1 MSRRRPAPAE
11 RAFLSAAC
19 LAVATAASTAPAAD
33 APPAAPGTIPW
44 VQRMPR
50 LPEPLVV
57 RDWAD
62 VSRTYYDLVFDPATL
77 LDGKPLVIPDPKGN
91 GFLMPSYLPAKP
103 ADEAITCLSAVV
115 GAKLAGLNPRALHG
129 VDWVQAAKAWY
140 DDKHGIYRHT
150 RGDRSPVVHAD
161 IYGYWEAIQGMMI
174 AAQHPEDADLQK
186 QLRTAVDAFL
196 KIAKGM
202 GCPDKPDFDVL
213 GFNFNKGVPEGRPE
227 PMNRLGHAPSVA
239 WPLLVGF
246 GLTGDRAMLDGSRS
260 AMQWYA
266 DHPGRYEVSHLM
278 GPLTAA
284 RLNAEHGA
292 ALDLDR
298 VLAAWFGDGDMK
310 THPWAITAGMRF
322 GGFTCDGL
330 DGARWGKEGFHAF
343 SMGTLQGPAWLVP
356 VVRYAPRTARDVG
369 RYALHAAVSSRLLQG
384 HGLDGDR
391 QDHKDWK
398 DRWDPGNLLF
408 YEAMSAWDWSDTRT
422 FRPYATGD
430 PIRLGWNVPKVGP
443 KEYTEEKK
451 KWFSKTSHNLSLYM
465 GNHVGFLGG
474 IVAATDVPGILR
486 WDCVATDWFHPPAH
500 PTFLYYNP
508 HDQPKTVG
516 VALAKPA
523 DLYDLV
529 AGRFVARGAPTGY
542 RLTLAPD
549 QAVVLVAVPPGGKEE
564 RDGTRLQV
572 GGVVVDYRA
581 KP

>member
-1 MSRRRPAPAE
+1 M
-11 RAFLSAAC
+11 
-19 LAVATAASTAPAAD
+19 TAPAAD
-33 APPAAPGTIPW
+33 APPASPPGTIPW

-62 VSRTYYDLVFDPATL
+62 ISRKYYDLVFDPAKV

-103 ADEAITCLSAVV
+103 ADEAMTCLSAVV
-115 GAKLAGLNPRALHG
+115 GARLAGLDPRALHG

-140 DDKHGIYRHT
+140 DGKHGIYRHH
-150 RGDRSPVVHAD
+150 RGDTSPVVHAD
-161 IYGYWEAIQGMMI
+161 IYGYWAAIQGMMI
-174 AAQHPEDADLQK
+174 AAQNPEDAELQK

-202 GCPDKPDFDVL
+202 GCPDTPDFDVL
-213 GFNFNKGVPEGRPE
+213 GFNFEKGVPEGRPE

-239 WPLLVGF
+239 WPLVVGF
-246 GLTGDRAMLDGSRS
+246 GLTGDRAMLDCARS
-260 AMQWYA
+260 AMQWHA

-278 GPLTAA
+278 GPLAAA
-284 RLNAEHGA
+284 RINAEHGGT
-292 ALDLDR
+292 LDLDR
-298 VLAAWFGDGDMK
+298 VLAAWFGDGDNKRM
-310 THPWAITAGMRF
+310 PWKITAGCRF

-330 DGARWGKEGFHAF
+330 DGAWWGDKERAFHAF

-356 VVRYAPRTARDVG
+356 VARYAPRYARDIG
-369 RYALHAAVSSRLLQG
+369 RYALHAAVSTRLLQG
-384 HGLDGDR
+384 HGLDWDR

-398 DRWDPGNLLF
+398 DKWDPGNLLF
-408 YEAMSAWDWSDTRT
+408 YEAMAAWDWSDQRT
-422 FRPYATGD
+422 CRPYATGD
-430 PIRLGWNVPKVGP
+430 PIRLGWNVQKVGP
-443 KEYTEEKK
+443 KEYYDEKK

-474 IVAATDVPGILR
+474 IVATTDVPGILR
-486 WDCVATDWFHPPAH
+486 WDCTATDWFHPPAH

-508 HDQPKTVG
+508 HDQPKMVG

-529 AGRFVARGAPTGY
+529 EGRFVARGAQTGH

-549 QAVVLVAVPPGGKEE
+549 QAVVLVATPPGGKEE
-564 RDGTRLQV
+564 REGARLKA

-581 KP
+581 RP